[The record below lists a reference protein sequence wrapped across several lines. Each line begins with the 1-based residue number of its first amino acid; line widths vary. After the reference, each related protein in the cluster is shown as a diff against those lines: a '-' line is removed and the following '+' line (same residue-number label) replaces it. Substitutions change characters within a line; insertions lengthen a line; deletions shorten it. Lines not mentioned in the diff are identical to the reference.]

1 MYAVLDL
8 ETTGGKYN
16 EEGITEVAIYK
27 FNGHEIVDQFISL
40 VNPER
45 PIQAFVVGLTGI
57 NNNMLK
63 NAPKFYEVAKR
74 ILEITQDCVLVAHN
88 AEFDYRIL
96 QLEFDRLGY
105 DYQQKSLCTVE
116 LAKDLLPEEPSY
128 SLGKLVRSLGIP
140 LTDRHRANG
149 DALATVKLFKLL
161 LDKDSTKKII
171 QQSVKLN
178 QKKKLDTKLLDLIKE
193 VPSTTGV
200 YYLHNENSRIL
211 FIGKSR
217 NMKKSVSQ
225 HFTSENKRSRKLQN
239 DVEAVSFEPTGSE
252 LLAMLKE
259 NEEVIKNRPIHNRG
273 PHKKLFKNQIT
284 SFKDDKGYINFKI
297 ERADARKAQIG
308 TFSNYQSAKAHLHKI
323 AEEYELDVE
332 KMGLKKDEPEAN
344 REESVSAYNERA
356 KSYIATALFERKD
369 LVLIDRGRT
378 HEERAALLIEDGKFK
393 GFGYFNLNHQLNIE
407 ILQRIITPM
416 TDSKEA
422 RHIIQ
427 SYFRTRKGI
436 KILAI
441 EDINR

>member
-344 REESVSAYNERA
+344 TEESVSAYNERA

-393 GFGYFNLNHQLNIE
+393 GFGYFNLNHQLNTE

>member
-116 LAKDLLPEEPSY
+116 LAKDLLPDESSY

-161 LDKDSTKKII
+161 LDKDSSKKII

-178 QKKKLDTKLLDLIKE
+178 QKKKVDTKLLDLIKE

-200 YYLHNENSRIL
+200 YYLHNVNGRIL

-225 HFTSENKRSRKLQN
+225 HFTSENKKSQKLQS
-239 DVEAVSFEPTGSE
+239 DVVAVSFEPTGSE

-259 NEEVIKNRPIHNRG
+259 NEEIIKNRPIHNRG
-273 PHKKLFKNQIT
+273 PHKTLFKNQIA

-323 AEEYELDVE
+323 AEAYELDVE
-332 KMGLKKDEPEAN
+332 KLGLKSEEPATTTK
-344 REESVSAYNERA
+344 ESVSVYNERA
-356 KSYIATALFERKD
+356 KSYIETALFERKD

-378 HEERAALLIEDGKFK
+378 HEERSALLIEDGKFK

-407 ILQRIITPM
+407 ILHRIITPM

-436 KILAI
+436 KVLAI